1 MSFTRPKEVREI
13 ALGKLRTFPDHPYRV
28 LDNED
33 MVELMESIV
42 RTGITS
48 PLLVWEQQD
57 GTYVILSGHRRTRA
71 ADILSMETLPCL
83 VYAYAELDYDT
94 AVEIMVGE
102 NAHRT
107 DLLPS
112 EKGRAYR
119 MLLEAAKRKAGRPS
133 KENSG
138 QVDPNLI
145 GTRSNAEIADV
156 VGESVKQIQR
166 YIRITHL
173 HPALVSLVDSGALA
187 FNSGVELSYLN
198 EHQQQLLAAEMGARG
213 YVPTMR
219 QATKL
224 KAAAKA
230 GKLTDEELRR
240 ILFEE
245 RLDDRVT
252 FRLRPGT
259 LDSLNETS
267 EAAGATK
274 SQVLRSLVSTG
285 GTFYVGSDYLAELRE
300 LQGNVARAG
309 NLLKLSANRL
319 TDICDNPFIADR
331 DREAVLR
338 AIDEN
343 TKAQTELL
351 KLRIQVNK
359 SFNKLFDEL
368 ERLNNGNI

>member
-1 MSFTRPKEVREI
+1 
-13 ALGKLRTFPDHPYRV
+13 
-28 LDNED
+28 
-33 MVELMESIV
+33 
-42 RTGITS
+42 
-48 PLLVWEQQD
+48 
-57 GTYVILSGHRRTRA
+57 
-71 ADILSMETLPCL
+71 
-83 VYAYAELDYDT
+83 
-94 AVEIMVGE
+94 
-102 NAHRT
+102 
-107 DLLPS
+107 
-112 EKGRAYR
+112 
-119 MLLEAAKRKAGRPS
+119 MLLESAKRKAGRPS
-133 KENSG
+133 KN
-138 QVDPNLI
+138 NLSQL
-145 GTRSNAEIADV
+145 GTNLRSDAEIAEI
-156 VGESVKQIQR
+156 VGESRNQIQR

-198 EHQQQLLAAEMGARG
+198 EHQQQLLAAEMGAHRC
-213 YVPTMR
+213 VPTMR

-351 KLRIQVNK
+351 HLRRQVNK

>member
-57 GTYVILSGHRRTRA
+57 GTYVVLSGHRRTRA

-119 MLLEAAKRKAGRPS
+119 MLLDAAKRQGERRDLT
-133 KENSG
+133 SG
-138 QVDPNLI
+138 QVDPKFI
-145 GTRSNAEIADV
+145 GKRSNVEIAYV

-213 YVPTMR
+213 YVPTLR

-240 ILFEE
+240 ILLEE

-267 EAAGATK
+267 ASAGATK

-343 TKAQTELL
+343 AKAQTELL
-351 KLRIQVNK
+351 SLRRQVNR

>member
-1 MSFTRPKEVREI
+1 MTFTRPKEVKEI
-13 ALGKLRTFPDHPYRV
+13 AREKLRSFPDHPYRV
-28 LDNED
+28 LDNAD
-33 MVELMESIV
+33 MAELVASIV

-48 PLLVWEQQD
+48 PLLVWEQED
-57 GTYVILSGHRRTRA
+57 GTYILLSGHRRTRA
-71 ADILSMETLPCL
+71 ADILSMKTLPCL

-94 AVEIMVGE
+94 AAMIMVGE

-107 DLLPS
+107 DLVPS

-119 MLLEAAKRKAGRPS
+119 MLLEAAKRQGERRDLTS
-133 KENSG
+133 S
-138 QVDPNLI
+138 QL
-145 GTRSNAEIADV
+145 GTKLRSDAEIADL
-156 VGESVKQIQR
+156 VGESRNQIQR
-166 YIRITHL
+166 YIRITYL
-173 HPALVSLVDSGALA
+173 HPELAGLVDSGVLA

-198 EHQQQLLAAEMGARG
+198 EHQQQLLAEEMGARG

-219 QATKL
+219 QASKL

-267 EAAGATK
+267 EAVGVTK

-285 GTFYVGSDYLAELRE
+285 GTVYVGGEYLNELRE

-338 AIDEN
+338 ALDEN

-351 KLRIQVNK
+351 SLRKQVNR
-359 SFNKLFDEL
+359 SLNKLFDEL

>member
-13 ALGKLRTFPDHPYRV
+13 ALRKLRTFPDHPYRV

-33 MVELMESIV
+33 MMELIESIV

-57 GTYVILSGHRRTRA
+57 GTYIILSGHRRTRA

-102 NAHRT
+102 NSHRT

-119 MLLEAAKRKAGRPS
+119 MLLESAKRKAGRPS
-133 KENSG
+133 KN
-138 QVDPNLI
+138 NLSQL
-145 GTRSNAEIADV
+145 GTNLRSDAEIAEI
-156 VGESVKQIQR
+156 VGESRNQIQR

-198 EHQQQLLAAEMGARG
+198 EHQQQLLAAEMGAHRC
-213 YVPTMR
+213 VPTMR

-351 KLRIQVNK
+351 SLRRQVNK

>member
-13 ALGKLRTFPDHPYRV
+13 ALRKLRTFPDHPYRV

-33 MVELMESIV
+33 MMELIESIV

-57 GTYVILSGHRRTRA
+57 GTYIILSGHRRTRA

-102 NAHRT
+102 NSHRT

-119 MLLEAAKRKAGRPS
+119 MLLEAAKRQGERRDLT
-133 KENSG
+133 SG
-138 QVDPNLI
+138 PLDPKLI
-145 GTRSNAEIADV
+145 GTRSNAQIADV

-173 HPALVSLVDSGALA
+173 NQELAGAVDSGALA

-198 EHQQQLLAAEMGARG
+198 EHQQQLLAAEMGAHRC
-213 YVPTMR
+213 VPTMR
-219 QATKL
+219 QASKL

-240 ILFEE
+240 ILLEE

-351 KLRIQVNK
+351 KLRRQVNK

>member
-13 ALGKLRTFPDHPYRV
+13 ALGKLRPFPDHPYRV

-57 GTYVILSGHRRTRA
+57 GTYVVLSGHRRTRA

-119 MLLEAAKRKAGRPS
+119 MLLEAAKRQGERRDLTS
-133 KENSG
+133 S
-138 QVDPNLI
+138 QL
-145 GTRSNAEIADV
+145 GTKLRSDAEIAEI
-156 VGESVKQIQR
+156 VGESRNQIQR

-240 ILFEE
+240 ILLEE

-309 NLLKLSANRL
+309 NLMKLSANRL

-343 TKAQTELL
+343 AKAQTELL
-351 KLRIQVNK
+351 SLRRQVNK
-359 SFNKLFDEL
+359 SFKKLFDEL